1 MGSYLGKPAVALNRK
16 LYNAQQEYL
25 LTSTSVFGNLENEL
39 RSIPKVKITLDK
51 NYDASSRKLIL
62 KVNISP
68 LSASNGDF
76 RLHACIT
83 EDKNN

>member
-1 MGSYLGKPAVALNRK
+1 
-16 LYNAQQEYL
+16 
-25 LTSTSVFGNLENEL
+25 L

-51 NYDASSRKLIL
+51 NYDASQKVDL

-83 EDKNN
+83 EDKIIDSQEDNIIYVKIMNTIMCLERC